1 MKPTN
6 IELRAEGILIHQG
19 RILLVRHVRENET
32 YWLLPGGHVESGE
45 TLQNALTREMMEEL
59 SLEVEVGPLLFVHQF
74 VRTDR
79 HTVNFALGLNCSHP
93 DTLHLN
99 PDVRLTDSRWF
110 TPDELHTVEVR
121 PPLADLFG
129 QICIGTY
136 TDAVRIYTF

>member
-1 MKPTN
+1 MKPTK
-6 IELRAEGILIHQG
+6 IELRAEGLLIHQG
-19 RILLVRHVRENET
+19 RILLVCHVRENET
-32 YWLLPGGHVESGE
+32 YWVLPGGHVKGGE

-99 PDVRLTDSRWF
+99 RDGRLTDSRWF

-129 QICIGTY
+129 QICIGNS
-136 TDAVRIYTF
+136 TDIVRIYTF